1 MPRVGG
7 REPFHVDPQPLLTL
21 ELDEAVL
28 CMDYC
33 PQNPRYVAVGTASG
47 EIDLFD
53 LLAVVVGWWDDG

>member
-1 MPRVGG
+1 
-7 REPFHVDPQPLLTL
+7 
-21 ELDEAVL
+21 
-28 CMDYC
+28 MDYC